1 MFGLGTKAE
10 LLSRLDEGKLQR
22 LAKKEGLKV
31 ILKTF
36 GKRDLV
42 KYLEGVLT
50 LEQVKEYVGEY
61 YEREIEREVIREKI
75 RERGVK
81 VAKRVA
87 TRVTF
92 DRSNAILEIQR
103 REKEEKISQEVLEQ
117 IAEFLHEPPPSGR
130 GFSLYDGMSDK
141 LLKTVYQIFVRGE
154 SLRGRGLEFR
164 FANWLLWHL
173 PRNVVRLKIR
183 HNEPPVGELDVVGF
197 DPKDNIVVMAECKDR
212 PIGYEDITKW
222 ISNAK
227 TLYNEGGFKLEEAY
241 MVCSAGYTEGT
252 LERMIALPEVDD
264 HSGAL
269 KMGLG
274 ITARSFLLAS
284 DIKKAGKVQLKVFD
298 FRDGHFIQVFPK
310 RRKG

>member
-117 IAEFLHEPPPSGR
+117 IAD
-130 GFSLYDGMSDK
+130 YDRWKRNHDYGNRWRVESAISSFKRM
-141 LLKTVYQIFVRGE
+141 FGE
-154 SLRGRGLEFR
+154 
-164 FANWLLWHL
+164 
-173 PRNVVRLKIR
+173 
-183 HNEPPVGELDVVGF
+183 
-197 DPKDNIVVMAECKDR
+197 
-212 PIGYEDITKW
+212 
-222 ISNAK
+222 
-227 TLYNEGGFKLEEAY
+227 
-241 MVCSAGYTEGT
+241 
-252 LERMIALPEVDD
+252 
-264 HSGAL
+264 
-269 KMGLG
+269 
-274 ITARSFLLAS
+274 
-284 DIKKAGKVQLKVFD
+284 
-298 FRDGHFIQVFPK
+298 
-310 RRKG
+310 